1 MSDADA
7 SSLEDA
13 NKRVVQDMIKCAQQ
27 QRRGDASG
35 EAMAWV
41 VEILNKSGATNN
53 FHQYVNGP
61 SNQVVEVE
69 NIFEG
74 QTGDGTKWKMRFI
87 INADLPNQARGHR
100 AHFGCDV
107 FWNNDRI
114 LATHK
119 WLPDGMLKVG
129 RPTIQG
135 ITLEQFQTGR
145 DEKKF
150 DHKRYATWISIS
162 KKYTY

>member
-1 MSDADA
+1 M
-7 SSLEDA
+7 
-13 NKRVVQDMIKCAQQ
+13 
-27 QRRGDASG
+27 
-35 EAMAWV
+35 
-41 VEILNKSGATNN
+41 
-53 FHQYVNGP
+53 HQHVNGP

-69 NIFEG
+69 NIFKG
-74 QTGDGTKWKMRFI
+74 QTGDGKPWEMRFT
-87 INADLPNQARGHR
+87 INADLPNKARKHK

-107 FWNNDRI
+107 FWNNERV

-135 ITLEQFQTGR
+135 IKLEEFPTGH

-150 DHKRYATWISIS
+150 DDKRYVTWESIS
-162 KKYTY
+162 KKYAY

>member
-1 MSDADA
+1 MSDENA
-7 SSLEDA
+7 SSLQDA
-13 NKRVVQDMIKCAQQ
+13 NKKVLQDMIKCAEQKK
-27 QRRGDASG
+27 RSDASG
-35 EAMAWV
+35 EAMSWV
-41 VEILNKSGATNN
+41 IEILKNSSPTNN
-53 FHQYVNGP
+53 FYQHVNGP

-69 NIFEG
+69 NIFKG
-74 QTGDGTKWKMRFI
+74 QTGDGKSWEMRFT
-87 INADLPNQARGHR
+87 INADLPNEARKHK

-107 FWNNDRI
+107 FWNNERV

-135 ITLEQFQTGR
+135 IKLEEFPTGH

-150 DHKRYATWISIS
+150 DDKRYVTWESIS
-162 KKYTY
+162 KKYAY

>member
-1 MSDADA
+1 MSD
-7 SSLEDA
+7 ENA
-13 NKRVVQDMIKCAQQ
+13 NDLRAANVKVVEDMIRCAEQK
-27 QRRGDASG
+27 RRSDASG
-35 EAMAWV
+35 EAMSWV
-41 VEILNKSGATNN
+41 IEVLKKSGPTNN

-74 QTGDGTKWKMRFI
+74 KTGDGTPWRMRFI
-87 INADLPNQARGHR
+87 INADLPNAARGQR

-119 WLPDGMLKVG
+119 WLPDGLLKVG

-135 ITLEQFQTGR
+135 IQLEEFQTGR

-150 DHKRYATWISIS
+150 DDKRYATWTSVS
-162 KKYTY
+162 KKYT

>member
-1 MSDADA
+1 MSDENA
-7 SSLEDA
+7 SSLQDA
-13 NKRVVQDMIKCAQQ
+13 NKIVIQDMIKCAEQQ
-27 QRRGDASG
+27 KRGDASG
-35 EAMAWV
+35 EAMSW
-41 VEILNKSGATNN
+41 
-53 FHQYVNGP
+53 YVNGP

-74 QTGDGTKWKMRFI
+74 QTGDGNTWKMRFI
-87 INADLPNQARGHR
+87 INADLPNEARKHK

-135 ITLEQFQTGR
+135 IKLEEFQTGS
-145 DEKKF
+145 DDKNF
-150 DHKRYATWISIS
+150 DNKRYVTWKSIS
-162 KKYTY
+162 KKYA